1 MDHLIFHNSDNQK
14 KLRTWY
20 QRYRHIHEE
29 FPKLKYE
36 KLKSIIVAKY
46 TQLLEEHMDYIN
58 HASDHNALNGNLKNH
73 IFKEI
78 RNTYEILSHHIHITD
93 DDIYQA
99 ALYTMYNMEHAKSIL
114 HAKNDEWGVHEF
126 FQYFKDHH
134 IQFPFARTPY
144 SVHQLPPR
152 PPPPPPLPSSHS
164 SNSTNVGKDDD
175 AMSTGSTTHHSSPT
189 ASSPLTRRNSFPL

>member
-1 MDHLIFHNSDNQK
+1 MNKK
-14 KLRTWY
+14 KLREWY
-20 QRYRHIHEE
+20 QGYKHIHES

-46 TQLLEEHMDYIN
+46 TQLLEEHMDN
-58 HASDHNALNGNLKNH
+58 LRNASDHIALNGKLKNH

-93 DDIYQA
+93 YEIYQA

-114 HAKNDEWGVHEF
+114 NAKNDKWGVNDF
-126 FQYFKDHH
+126 LKYFKDHH
-134 IQFPFARTPY
+134 IQFPFARNPY

-152 PPPPPPLPSSHS
+152 PPPPPPLPSSQS
-164 SNSTNVGKDDD
+164 INLTNIGKDDD
-175 AMSTGSTTHHSSPT
+175 AMSTGSTTYRGSPT
-189 ASSPLTRRNSFPL
+189 ASSPLTRRNSFPR